1 MPRYSSIEELEAGTQ
16 GKDFLVP
23 TDIAGILKCDPYL
36 ISLMARDENER
47 KNLGFP
53 VTVMKRRTK
62 IPKLPF
68 INYVKGI
75 DNQGGKNEAIEEEV
89 RV

>member
-47 KNLGFP
+47 KKLGFP
-53 VTVMKRRTK
+53 VTVMKSRTK

-75 DNQGGKNEAIEEEV
+75 PNQEEKNEADSI
-89 RV
+89 